1 MESSRTKN
9 AVRNIIW
16 GMIERITALLIP
28 FICRTVFIKILGAEY
43 LGLGSLFT
51 SILSVLS
58 ISELGFGTAIVF
70 SMYQPIAEDDND
82 TVCALLNA
90 YRKIYKV
97 VGTVILAVGL
107 MIMPFVKFL
116 VKGDCPPDVNIYILY
131 AIFLANTVLSYF
143 LYAYKAALFSAY
155 QRNDLASKRNALINM
170 LANIL
175 QIVVLLVFKNY
186 YCYIIIMPCM
196 TMVTNI
202 TNAVLAK
209 KMFPQIVC
217 RGQISSEMKQGIK
230 RRITGLLSFKI
241 YGIMFTSVDTLVISS
256 FLGLTQLAIYNNYYY
271 IQTSIIAF
279 MNIFTASITAG
290 IGNKM
295 VTNSVEDNY
304 KDFKRCTFLN
314 AWLCSWCAV
323 CLFCLYQP
331 FMNLWMGEKLMFDFP
346 MMALMVAY
354 FFLPRVTAMT
364 FTYREA
370 AGLWYEDR
378 FRPLIAAVVNLGL
391 NIWWVHYIGMY
402 GIILSTLFC
411 TVFINIPWGTYILFK
426 NYFKRSPMEYAL
438 QLLCYMLV
446 AAIACVI
453 SIMVSYML
461 HLDGMLN
468 LMVTAAVCVVVPNL
482 IFWLCYRNMPEFTFM
497 EEMLSR
503 VYKMVKNFRR

>member
-16 GMIERITALLIP
+16 GVIERITALLIP

-70 SMYQPIAEDDND
+70 SMYKPIAEDDND

-170 LANIL
+170 IANIL
-175 QIVVLLVFKNY
+175 QIVVLLAFKNY

-202 TNAVLAK
+202 TNAILAK
-209 KMFPQIVC
+209 KMFPQLVC
-217 RGQISSEMKQGIK
+217 RGQISAEMKQGIK
-230 RRITGLLSFKI
+230 KRITGLLSFKI
-241 YGIMFTSVDTLVISS
+241 YGIIFTSVDTLVISS
-256 FLGLTQLAIYNNYYY
+256 FLGLTSLAIYSNYYY

-279 MNIFTASITAG
+279 MNIFTTSITAG

-314 AWLCSWCAV
+314 AWICGWCAV

-331 FMNLWMGEKLMFDFP
+331 FMKLWVGENLMFDFP
-346 MMALMVAY
+346 VMVLMVIY
-354 FFLPRVTAMT
+354 FFLPRVSTMT

-411 TVFINIPWGTYILFK
+411 SVFINIPWGSYILFK
-426 NYFKRSPMEYAL
+426 NYFRKPLREYFG
-438 QLLCYMLV
+438 QLFY
-446 AAIACVI
+446 
-453 SIMVSYML
+453 
-461 HLDGMLN
+461 HLI
-468 LMVTAAVCVVVPNL
+468 VTGLAGLTTFWICGFLPDMGWIILFVKAFICCVVPNI
-482 IFWLCYRNMPEFTFM
+482 IFFIFYSKMKEFKYAQKFVKQILNKVKRRN
-497 EEMLSR
+497 
-503 VYKMVKNFRR
+503 